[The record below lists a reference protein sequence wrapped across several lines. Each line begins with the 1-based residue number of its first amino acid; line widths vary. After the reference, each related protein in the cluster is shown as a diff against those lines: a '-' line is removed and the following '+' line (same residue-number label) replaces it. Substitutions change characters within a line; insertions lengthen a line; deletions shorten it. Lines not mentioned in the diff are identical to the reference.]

1 MIPMTDAE
9 RIYYSNGE
17 RSLAQEFLFRDIQAV
32 RSQREQIRR
41 QVVERFEIRQRVK
54 ENCES
59 HLGVLER
66 YRLESLMRNSDGER
80 QRIRIEGEISQLR
93 REGRTHDLSAWQDV
107 APLLEEDRRLMREES
122 KLLRKYAILRWEPGS
137 GRDES

>member
-1 MIPMTDAE
+1 MADGYQK
-9 RIYYSNGE
+9 YYAPGE

-41 QVVERFEIRQRVK
+41 QVLERFEIRQRVK

-59 HLGVLER
+59 HLDVLER

-80 QRIRIEGEISQLR
+80 QRMRIEQEISQLR
-93 REGRTHDLSAWQDV
+93 CEGRTHDLSAWQDV
-107 APLLEEDRRLMREES
+107 APLLEEDRKLMREEQ
-122 KLLRKYAILRWEPGS
+122 KLLRKYAIL
-137 GRDES
+137 GR